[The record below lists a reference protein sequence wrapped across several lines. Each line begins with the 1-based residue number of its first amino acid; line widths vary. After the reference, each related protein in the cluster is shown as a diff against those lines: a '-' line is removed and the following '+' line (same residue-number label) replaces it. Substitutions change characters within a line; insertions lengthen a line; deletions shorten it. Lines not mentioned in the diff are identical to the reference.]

1 MDDLFAAVSLTA
13 VAAFVIATGI
23 VIIGIRMSE
32 KGIGISTRN
41 IKKAQGQAVNCGG
54 INSRPFLC
62 NYRIDWGYL
71 RLHSQP
77 KSIRTLI

>member
-41 IKKAQGQAVNCGG
+41 IKKA
-54 INSRPFLC
+54 
-62 NYRIDWGYL
+62 
-71 RLHSQP
+71 
-77 KSIRTLI
+77 